1 MGKIIILRR
10 LIPIFVLVLA
20 SSTYAL
26 PSPTITSA
34 ILNNGTIEIQGENF
48 GNTNPMLFW
57 DDADTVFNQSN
68 ARSGD
73 VVATGLLKP
82 WGQNT
87 NIYGSPMEYR
97 KSDSTRN
104 KQGSITYFGTGHKN
118 FLGSPHYTG
127 ALLSINKLYVSW
139 WYKPLAHP
147 NSEGGSNK
155 FIRIWDDANGYGT
168 RISWTQMHLTC
179 NGDTSSWGA
188 WIGTANKWH
197 HHEFYVDLDKKV
209 IVAKVNGKIIHNV
222 SNCAKET
229 NEYAQNKPLYIELI
243 GFDHGSSNYQTM
255 TTELD
260 DIYVANSRGRV
271 VLTNEPTWS
280 DSAENE
286 VLPITS
292 WSNEKILAETIKGV
306 IKIANKIY
314 IYTVDAEGNVNQN
327 GAELICMDC
336 PKME

>member
-118 FLGSPHYTG
+118 FLGSPHYT
-127 ALLSINKLYVSW
+127 
-139 WYKPLAHP
+139 
-147 NSEGGSNK
+147 
-155 FIRIWDDANGYGT
+155 
-168 RISWTQMHLTC
+168 
-179 NGDTSSWGA
+179 
-188 WIGTANKWH
+188 
-197 HHEFYVDLDKKV
+197 
-209 IVAKVNGKIIHNV
+209 
-222 SNCAKET
+222 
-229 NEYAQNKPLYIELI
+229 
-243 GFDHGSSNYQTM
+243 
-255 TTELD
+255 
-260 DIYVANSRGRV
+260 
-271 VLTNEPTWS
+271 
-280 DSAENE
+280 
-286 VLPITS
+286 
-292 WSNEKILAETIKGV
+292 
-306 IKIANKIY
+306 
-314 IYTVDAEGNVNQN
+314 
-327 GAELICMDC
+327 
-336 PKME
+336 